1 MHLTYNSCYKYTYHF
16 EPVILSFQKIQ
27 ILYSFPRPIHRMN
40 LLKRLCLL
48 ALFLLYTTFAFCQ
61 SKPSLDSL
69 ISSAQNF
76 RKQWPIEKVY
86 LRLDKPA
93 YTQGDTIWF
102 KAYLFDADYFK
113 PSHRSGLLY
122 VELDDNNRPVKRM
135 MIPVISGLSW
145 GNITLDDR
153 DIPPG
158 AYTLRAYTSWM
169 LNFGE
174 DYVFKKDIFVS
185 PLDGLPRVVK
195 TAFRETATDGK
206 SNIDARLQLLNISGE
221 PQRLKDM
228 QLQVMDGKRSLL
240 RNKSATDVE
249 GKINLNFSLSAERAR
264 SKNLLIQAR
273 EVVNGDTTAALMIP
287 VGLNK
292 PENTDLQLMPEGGTL
307 TAGIVNRV
315 GFKAIADDGKS
326 VNVSGKIIN
335 DKQQTVAAF
344 KALHGGMGAFEFT
357 PQAGETYAAAMD
369 LPNGVSKNYPLPAVQ
384 SAGTNLRIDQLGP
397 DSLQVRIAVRD
408 DASMG
413 YSLIGESRGV
423 ICYAA
428 HVPPGSITVNKHI
441 ATDRFPTG
449 IARFTLLNLAG
460 EPRNER
466 MVYIDHQDALRID
479 AATDRPVFAPHD
491 SVALHINVTDKTG
504 KPVRG
509 SFSVAVTDDNQVQTD
524 SIGSNIINN
533 MLFTA
538 DLKGNVEKPGYYFT
552 GNSAEKVAALDNL
565 LLTQGWVGYNWK
577 QLSAPKTAPRFAAEP
592 QFTIQGR
599 VSNIFNK
606 PVEKS
611 GVTLFSKKPVIIT
624 DTVTDKNGRFVF
636 DNITPIDTAVFLI
649 QARNKRGRSFNVGVD
664 VDEFKP
670 PVFAP
675 AERVTPWYVN
685 SDTLLLQKI
694 NKQIATRQEAE
705 KLYGHVLKTVHIKDK
720 RIITGSK
727 NLNGAGEADQIL
739 DEADMDKAGKQTL
752 ADLLEK
758 RIKGYHFT
766 GMWSPSPFGRPIFTY
781 YMVKDKKIRF
791 IFDGMDVE
799 WFYNGSAKGPE
810 GQERFQFLRTYL
822 DYYAAEDIKGIEVMY
837 SAKYGGAY
845 SSKLLPP
852 LDYGTQIVYV
862 EITTRSGAGPFMK
875 KTPGMYI
882 YKPLPFTLP
891 KQFYRPRYTVKNTS
905 PQPDLRSTIHWQPS
919 VVTDT
924 AGKAMVSFY
933 NANKAAMYH
942 IIIEGTDMNGQLGY
956 MSKQIQVH

>member
-1 MHLTYNSCYKYTYHF
+1 LLQSQVLSLLHYALFLKKTDIVVISKTYPF
-16 EPVILSFQKIQ
+16 
-27 ILYSFPRPIHRMN
+27 MN

-48 ALFLLYTTFAFCQ
+48 ALILLCTKFAFCQ
-61 SKPSLDSL
+61 SKANLDSL
-69 ISSAQNF
+69 IRSAESF
-76 RKQWPIEKVY
+76 RKQLPIEKLY
-86 LRLDKPA
+86 LRLDKPG

-113 PSHRSGLLY
+113 SSPRSGLLY

-145 GNITLDDR
+145 GNIALDDR
-153 DIPPG
+153 DVPPG

-174 DYVFKKDIFVS
+174 DYVFKKNIFVS

-195 TAFRETATDGK
+195 TAFRETAADGK

-228 QLQVMDGKRSLL
+228 QFQVTDGKRSLL
-240 RNKSATDVE
+240 KNKSATDVE
-249 GKINLNFSLSAERAR
+249 GKVSLNFSLSAERAR

-273 EVVNGDTTAALMIP
+273 EVVNGDTTAALNIP
-287 VGLNK
+287 VNLNK
-292 PENTDLQLMPEGGTL
+292 PENTDLQLMPEGGSL
-307 TAGIVNRV
+307 TAGLVNRV
-315 GFKAIADDGKS
+315 GFKAIGEDGKS
-326 VNVSGKIIN
+326 VNVSGKIVN
-335 DKQQTVAAF
+335 DKQQTVATF
-344 KALHGGMGAFEFT
+344 RSLHAGMGSFEFT
-357 PQAGETYAAAMD
+357 PQAGETYTAAMD
-369 LPNGVSKNYPLPAVQ
+369 LPNGASKNYPLPAVQ
-384 SAGTNLRIDQLGP
+384 ATGTNLRVDKLAP
-397 DSLQVRIAVRD
+397 DSLQVRVAVRD
-408 DASMG
+408 DASTG
-413 YSLIGESRGV
+413 YYLIGESRGV

-428 HVPPGSITVNKHI
+428 HVPAGSLTVNKHMAAGI
-441 ATDRFPTG
+441 FPTG
-449 IARFTLLNLAG
+449 VARFTLLNLAG

-466 MVYIDHQDALRID
+466 ILYIDHQDALKID
-479 AATDRPVFAPHD
+479 ASTDKPVFAPHD
-491 SVALHINVTDKTG
+491 SVALHLSVTDKTG

-509 SFSVAVTDDNQVQTD
+509 SFSVAVTDDSQVQAD
-524 SIGSNIINN
+524 STESNIINS
-533 MLFTA
+533 MLFSA
-538 DLKGNVEKPGYYFT
+538 DLKGTVEGPGYYFT
-552 GNSAEKVAALDNL
+552 GNNPEKAAALDNL

-577 QLSAPKTAPRFAAEP
+577 QLAAAKTAPRFAAEP
-592 QFTIQGR
+592 QFIIQGR

-611 GVTLFSKKPVIIT
+611 GVTLFSKKPVILT

-636 DNITPIDTAVFLI
+636 KNIAPIDTAVFLI

-675 AERVTPWYVN
+675 AERVMPWYVN

-705 KLYGHVLKTVHIKDK
+705 KLYGHVLKTVHVKDK

-727 NLNGAGEADQIL
+727 NLNGSGEADQIL

-766 GMWSPSPFGRPIFTY
+766 GMWSPSPFGRPMFTY
-781 YMVKDKKIRF
+781 YMIKDKKIRF
-791 IFDGMDVE
+791 VFDGMDVE
-799 WFYNGSAKGPE
+799 WFYNGSSKGPE
-810 GQERFQFLRTYL
+810 GQERYQFLRTYL
-822 DYYAAEDIKGIEVMY
+822 EYYEAEDIKGIEVMY
-837 SAKYGGAY
+837 SARYGGTY

-852 LDYGTQIVYV
+852 LDYGSQIVYV
-862 EITTRSGAGPFMK
+862 EITTRSGSGPFMK

-891 KQFYRPRYTVKNTS
+891 KQFYRPRYNAKNTS
-905 PQPDLRSTIHWQPS
+905 LPDLRSTIHWQPS
-919 VVTDT
+919 VITDT
-924 AGKAMVSFY
+924 AGKATVSFY
-933 NANKAAMYH
+933 SAGKAATYH

-956 MSKQIQVH
+956 FRKQIQVR